1 MTTNDHIALFL
12 VDVTDPFFAIH
23 QILVM
28 QEGKAAEFGTPSDLI
43 DDGGVFAGLVNATG
57 EGAAA
62 LIAMAREKQE
72 QKKRSSVFDDG

>member
-1 MTTNDHIALFL
+1 MLTL
-12 VDVTDPFFAIH
+12 FAIH

-72 QKKRSSVFDDG
+72 QKKRSSVFDDDYRGKP